1 MNDRMNSAK
10 QVAAAASGRA
20 LSLSII
26 SIGLLATGCGP
37 PF

>member
-1 MNDRMNSAK
+1 MSHETTSANCPS
-10 QVAAAASGRA
+10 AAVSS
-20 LSLSII
+20 LVLSII